1 MSLVESIIRY
11 SPQRVSSEMSIR
23 DVAKGMFTDRIRVL
37 LVKENEND
45 VGIVTYTS
53 LANLSITKRI
63 DPETTAIKEI
73 MTSPILTIDHDKSI
87 VEAGELMLDKGV
99 RHLAVTKDKKIVGL
113 LDITEVL
120 AHQLN
125 IKG

>member
-1 MSLVESIIRY
+1 MNLVENIIRY
-11 SPQRVSSEMSIR
+11 SPQRVSSEMSIQ
-23 DVAKGMFTDRIRVL
+23 DVAKGMFSDSIRAL

-45 VGIVTYTS
+45 VGIVTYTN

-73 MTSPILTIDHDKSI
+73 MNSPILTIDHDKTI

-99 RHLAVTKDKKIVGL
+99 RHLAVIKNKKIIGML
-113 LDITEVL
+113 GMAQVL
-120 AHQLN
+120 AHLLTG
-125 IKG
+125 KG